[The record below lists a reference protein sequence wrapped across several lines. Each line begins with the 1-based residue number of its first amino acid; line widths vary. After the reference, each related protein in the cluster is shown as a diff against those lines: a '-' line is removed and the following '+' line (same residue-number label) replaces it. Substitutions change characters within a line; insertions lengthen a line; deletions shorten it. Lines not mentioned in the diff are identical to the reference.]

1 MKIAVVG
8 VGAVG
13 GHIAAR
19 LAAAGADVTAIARG
33 ATLEAIRQRGLVLE
47 TGGERVEVRMP
58 ATDRPADVGVV
69 DVAIVTVK
77 ATDPAGLAV
86 TLAPLV
92 GPRTAVVFAQNGMP
106 WWYGIGLGASRP
118 RPPDLSRL
126 DPGGRLARLVN
137 SEQIIGGVIH
147 SSNEMVEPGVVV
159 NESPGA
165 NTLHIGWADDRE
177 GGAVADLR
185 ALLERAKIKSPANGD
200 IRYAIWRKLAIN
212 MSASVLCL
220 ITGQRATIIR
230 DDPEIAELY
239 GKLIVEAHAIA
250 AAHGVALSAADPESF
265 RRNAPDHLPSIRQDY
280 DRGRALETEAIIA
293 APMSFARA
301 ADVAVPHLETIAAT
315 ALRMAR
321 DRAKARG

>member
-1 MKIAVVG
+1 MRIAVVG

-19 LAAAGADVTAIARG
+19 LAAVGADVTAVARG
-33 ATLEAIRQRGLVLE
+33 PVLEAIRQRGLVLE
-47 TGGERVEVRMP
+47 AGGERVEARMP
-58 ATDRPADVGVV
+58 ATDRPAEVGPV

-77 ATDPAGLAV
+77 ATDPAGLAA

-92 GPRTAVVFAQNGMP
+92 GPSTAVVFAQNGMP
-106 WWYGIGLGASRP
+106 WWYGIGLAASRP

-126 DPGGRLARLVN
+126 DPGSRLARLVRPQ
-137 SEQIIGGVIH
+137 QIIGGIIH

-159 NESPGA
+159 NDSPGA

-177 GGAVADLR
+177 GGVVADLR
-185 ALLERAKIKSPANGD
+185 ALLEHAKMTSPANGD

-220 ITGQRATIIR
+220 IVGQRATVIR
-230 DDPEIAELY
+230 DDAEIAALY
-239 GKLIVEAHAIA
+239 GTLIKEAHAIA
-250 AAHGVALSAADPESF
+250 AAYGVALSAADPENF

-280 DRGRALETEAIIA
+280 ERGRALETEALIA
-293 APMSFARA
+293 APMAFARSA
-301 ADVAVPHLETIAAT
+301 GVSAPHLETIAAI

-321 DRAKARG
+321 DRAKA

>member
-1 MKIAVVG
+1 MRIAVVG

-13 GHIAAR
+13 GHIAVR
-19 LAAAGADVTAIARG
+19 LAAAGAGVTAVVRG
-33 ATLEAIRQRGLVLE
+33 ATLEAIRQRGLVLAA
-47 TGGERVEVRMP
+47 GGERVEARMP
-58 ATDRPADVGVV
+58 ATDRPADIGVV
-69 DVAIVTVK
+69 DIAIVTVK
-77 ATDPAGLAV
+77 ATDPAGLAA

-92 GPRTAVVFAQNGMP
+92 GPQTAVVFAQNGMP
-106 WWYGIGLGASRP
+106 WWYGIGLSGSRP
-118 RPPDLSRL
+118 APPDLSRL
-126 DPGGRLARLVN
+126 DPGGLLARLV
-137 SEQIIGGVIH
+137 SVRQIIGGVIH

-185 ALLERAKIKSPANGD
+185 ALLEHAQIKSPANTD
-200 IRYAIWRKLAIN
+200 IRHAIWRKLAIN
-212 MSASVLCL
+212 MSASVPCL

-239 GKLIVEAHAIA
+239 GKLIGEAHAIA
-250 AAHGVALSAADPESF
+250 AAHGVTLSAADPESF

-280 DRGRALETEAIIA
+280 ERGRALETEAIVA
-293 APMSFARA
+293 APMAFARA
-301 ADVAVPHLETIAAT
+301 AGVAVPHLETIAAI

-321 DRAKARG
+321 DRARA